1 MNSLQ
6 RLALVLTLAAAAT
19 SVHAQPGPPP
29 PPGCGKDL
37 KRAQADLTKSQ
48 SDLGQ
53 CQANAAKSS
62 ATSPAN
68 SPDDE
73 LAKAQAK
80 LNDWPQ
86 LQRYAAANAA
96 LPAPDP
102 TQPRVVFYGDSITDS
117 WGRQPD
123 TGDFFPGK
131 PYINRGI
138 SGQTTPQM
146 LVRFQQDVV
155 HLHPAA
161 VLILAG
167 TNDIA
172 GNTGPSTPQM
182 MEDNYTSMA
191 DIARASGIKVIL
203 ASITPAYNYPWKPG
217 IDPVP
222 TIREV
227 NAWLKDY
234 CAKQGLTYLDYYSA
248 MSDEKG
254 AMKPGLA
261 KDGVHP
267 TAQGYAIMGPLAEA
281 AIAKTLQK

>member
-1 MNSLQ
+1 VNSPQ
-6 RLALVLTLAAAAT
+6 KLALTLVLAAAAT
-19 SVHAQPGPPP
+19 SLHAQPEPPP
-29 PPGCGKDL
+29 SPTCPKDL
-37 KRAQADLTKSQ
+37 ATSQDDLTKCQADLTK
-48 SDLGQ
+48 
-53 CQANAAKSS
+53 CQADLTGAKQYAASLQSK
-62 ATSPAN
+62 
-68 SPDDE
+68 DV
-73 LAKAQAK
+73 
-80 LNDWPQ
+80 DWPN
-86 LQRYAAANAA
+86 LKRYAADNAA

-102 TQPRVVFYGDSITDS
+102 AQPRIVFYGDSITDG

-182 MEDNYTSMA
+182 IEDNFTSMA

-217 IDPVP
+217 VDPVP
-222 TIREV
+222 TIREL

-234 CAKQGLTYLDYYSA
+234 CAKQSLTYVDYYSA
-248 MSDEKG
+248 MTDEKG

-281 AIAKTLQK
+281 AIAQALKK

>member
-1 MNSLQ
+1 MNPSKAL
-6 RLALVLTLAAAAT
+6 LTALVLAAT
-19 SVHAQPGPPP
+19 QLLAQTPPARSAQTPAPTVVMPKNTP
-29 PPGCGKDL
+29 PTLSQQVAHMEDQL
-37 KRAQADLTKSQ
+37 K
-48 SDLGQ
+48 
-53 CQANAAKSS
+53 
-62 ATSPAN
+62 
-68 SPDDE
+68 
-73 LAKAQAK
+73 
-80 LNDWPQ
+80 DWPQ
-86 LQRYAAANAA
+86 FHRYAADNAA
-96 LPAPDP
+96 LPPAGNPSDP
-102 TQPRVVFYGDSITDS
+102 ATARVVFYGDSITDG
-117 WGRQPD
+117 WGRWAD
-123 TGDFFPGK
+123 TGTFFPGK
-131 PYINRGI
+131 PYIDRGI

-161 VLILAG
+161 VVILAG

-182 MEDNYTSMA
+182 IEDNFTSMA

-222 TIREV
+222 TIREL

-281 AIAKTLQK
+281 AIAKALQK

>member
-1 MNSLQ
+1 M
-6 RLALVLTLAAAAT
+6 RLTPILTAILIFAAHLNAQTVTKPPAPKAPPTVSQQVAHMEEQLA
-19 SVHAQPGPPP
+19 
-29 PPGCGKDL
+29 
-37 KRAQADLTKSQ
+37 
-48 SDLGQ
+48 
-53 CQANAAKSS
+53 
-62 ATSPAN
+62 
-68 SPDDE
+68 
-73 LAKAQAK
+73 
-80 LNDWPQ
+80 DWPQ
-86 LQRYAAANAA
+86 LHRYQADNAA
-96 LPAPDP
+96 LPPPSSNTRNPNEA
-102 TQPRVVFYGDSITDS
+102 RVVFYGDSITDG
-117 WGRQPD
+117 WGRSPD

-161 VLILAG
+161 VVILAG

-182 MEDNYTSMA
+182 IEDNFVSMTE
-191 DIARASGIKVIL
+191 IARANGIKVIL
-203 ASITPAYNYPWKPG
+203 ASITPAANYPWKPG

-227 NAWLKDY
+227 NLWLKNY
-234 CAKQGLTYLDYYSA
+234 CAQQGLTYLDYYSA
-248 MSDEKG
+248 MSDDKG

-281 AIAKTLQK
+281 AIAQALK

>member
-1 MNSLQ
+1 MRKFTL
-6 RLALVLTLAAAAT
+6 LALLLTANLAAFA
-19 SVHAQPGPPP
+19 GPPP
-29 PPGCGKDL
+29 PPGCPRDL
-37 KRAQADLTKSQ
+37 RKAQDDLATSQDNLTK
-48 SDLGQ
+48 
-53 CQANAAKSS
+53 CQANAAKSPAPS
-62 ATSPAN
+62 PATSP
-68 SPDDE
+68 DDA

-80 LNDWPQ
+80 LDDWAQ
-86 LQRYAAANAA
+86 LKRYQAEDAA
-96 LPAPDP
+96 LPPP
-102 TQPRVVFYGDSITDS
+102 TPGQPRVVFYGDSITDG
-117 WGRQPD
+117 WGRWAD
-123 TGDFFPGK
+123 TGTFFPGK
-131 PYINRGI
+131 PYIDRGI

-182 MEDNYTSMA
+182 MEDNFTSMA

-222 TIREV
+222 TIREL

-254 AMKPGLA
+254 AMKPGLS
-261 KDGVHP
+261 KDEVHP
-267 TAQGYAIMGPLAEA
+267 TSAGYAIMGPLAEA
-281 AIAKTLQK
+281 AIAKAVGK

>member
-1 MNSLQ
+1 LNSPQ
-6 RLALVLTLAAAAT
+6 KLALIFVLAAT
-19 SVHAQPGPPP
+19 TLQAQPRDPEALNPGPPQ
-29 PPGCGKDL
+29 PPGCPRDL
-37 KRAQADLTKSQ
+37 QKAQ
-48 SDLGQ
+48 SDLAQ
-53 CQANAAKSS
+53 CQANAAKAS
-62 ATSPAN
+62 ATSA
-68 SPDDE
+68 SDE
-73 LAKAQAK
+73 LAKDQAK

-86 LQRYAAANAA
+86 LKRYAADDAA
-96 LPAPDP
+96 LPAPGNPADLA
-102 TQPRVVFYGDSITDS
+102 TARVVFYGDSITDG

-131 PYINRGI
+131 PYVNRGI

-182 MEDNYTSMA
+182 IEDNFTSMA

-217 IDPVP
+217 VDPVP
-222 TIREV
+222 TIREL

-234 CAKQGLTYLDYYSA
+234 CAKQGLTYVDYYSA

-281 AIAKTLQK
+281 AIAQALQK